1 MLLFERM
8 VVKYASAIG
17 HTFTTEML
25 QNILPYLSK
34 LDLPVTLR
42 SLFKG
47 GVFKCASK
55 PRNSSSTKTC
65 YCENS
70 PEGEYTWVSADPV
83 WTCRLMSFCNKDEME
98 MVHKLIQ
105 ANEYL
110 FRMIHIKCA
119 NYLEKKAYRCSKCNN
134 DKFIFGHTVATGNSN
149 RNNNSSSSSSE
160 YLQEIYK
167 SIRPYE
173 IFQQQGTHL
182 RNQMCPAEENGNNTE
197 NFLAKVNSIVTEARD
212 RTSSCECAQLVETV
226 LIPRVRHWR
235 CAGDVP
241 RTFYYLVESAAACDF
256 LQNDARAL
264 EFSNEA
270 RSILENLNAGKP
282 AFTSADR
289 GDVQI
294 CKFQQACMHRL
305 TGEILFKAG
314 NILEAEENFK
324 KALKLLNCS
333 LPRNSVAQSLKFI
346 YEKMKKLHYR
356 SRQFEIAE
364 RKLARLQECVDC
376 LSFLWQISC
385 MRGQLKS
392 ASLAIT
398 MEINL
403 AIQSADTFKILYS
416 AIDYLKYSQLVAEES
431 ECRRLEAFLCTTCA
445 SLPDYPEGRRLISRL
460 TQTLAVVKLCTGDLE
475 QSIACTIR
483 AQQLNEVLNRPGLD
497 ARTTAALHLPLLLT
511 YRYRESVQQIL
522 ILENWSKEMSS
533 SVAKG
538 WFYAACM
545 NFLLYAGFALRPFE
559 ECLAFVEESRSDA
572 ILEADKSLMMHLYS
586 AVALWYARLE
596 NWEKCA
602 VFYDKAC
609 EVYAQIPTT
618 IESIS
623 GVVMLLECSVLLFRK
638 KLTEC
643 NSQRRISLKR
653 TRKLFSDFTQRFGR
667 NHIFGPR
674 VLHLNAYLHH
684 LSGSNTLMQ
693 DHLNEALLLCE
704 KQGNLL
710 DQKWIRQSQ
719 ADWSGACSDTPAAEC
734 PTAVLSMPSWDEAAI
749 LQPEELLKYC
759 FHLKKQ
765 KGGGLPIH

>member
-17 HTFTTEML
+17 HTFTTELL
-25 QNILPYLSK
+25 QNILPK

-47 GVFKCASK
+47 GVFKCASE
-55 PRNSSSTKTC
+55 PRNRSSTKTC
-65 YCENS
+65 YCGNS
-70 PEGEYTWVSADPV
+70 PEGEYTWVSPDPV
-83 WTCRLMSFCNKDEME
+83 WTCRLMTFCNKDEME

-119 NYLEKKAYRCSKCNN
+119 NYLEKKAYRCSECDN
-134 DKFIFGHTVATGNSN
+134 DKFIFGHTAATGDSNPNSN
-149 RNNNSSSSSSE
+149 SE

-173 IFQQQGTHL
+173 IFQRQDTHL

-197 NFLAKVNSIVTEARD
+197 NFLAKVNSIVTEARG
-212 RTSSCECAQLVETV
+212 RTSSCACAQLVETV

-256 LQNDARAL
+256 LQNDAR
-264 EFSNEA
+264 
-270 RSILENLNAGKP
+270 
-282 AFTSADR
+282 
-289 GDVQI
+289 
-294 CKFQQACMHRL
+294 
-305 TGEILFKAG
+305 ILFKAG

-324 KALKLLNCS
+324 KALKLLNCN

-356 SRQFEIAE
+356 SRQFEIADR
-364 RKLARLQECVDC
+364 RKLARLQECIDC

-416 AIDYLKYSQLVAEES
+416 AIDYLNYSQLVAEES

-445 SLPDYPEGRRLISRL
+445 SLPDHPEGRRLISRL

-475 QSIACTIR
+475 QSIACTMR
-483 AQQLNEVLNRPGLD
+483 AQQLNEVVNRPVLD

-522 ILENWSKEMSS
+522 TLENWSKEISS

-559 ECLAFVEESRSDA
+559 ECLAFVEESQSDA
-572 ILEADKSLMMHLYS
+572 ILEADKSLRMHLYS

-596 NWEKCA
+596 NWEKSA
-602 VFYDKAC
+602 IFYDKAR

-623 GVVMLLECSVLLFRK
+623 GVVMLLECSVLLLRK
-638 KLTEC
+638 ELTEC
-643 NSQRRISLKR
+643 NSQSRIALKR
-653 TRKLFSDFTQRFGR
+653 TRKLFSDFTQRFGK

-674 VLHLNAYLHH
+674 VLHLNACLHH
-684 LSGSNTLMQ
+684 LAGSNTLMQ
-693 DHLNEALLLCE
+693 DHLNEALLMCE

-719 ADWSGACSDTPAAEC
+719 ADWCGACSDTPAAEC
-734 PTAVLSMPSWDEAAI
+734 PTAVLSMPSWDEAAV

-765 KGGGLPIH
+765 RVEVFPYIRKKL